1 MLLNF
6 RRSPTSVE
14 ILRIIATCT
23 EVPRVISKHIIGSS
37 RTIEDNFRFLVREK
51 YVSKIKPK
59 NGNISFRLNQ
69 KGKMVLCDPQVTG
82 SKSKIFE
89 KYFDKF
95 APELCGNTKQIY
107 RLHKQAEI
115 ILALHNAKIKSF
127 VDEKM
132 FLSEFSAIKRM
143 GVSPCFFNS
152 QELKKC
158 FARQDKFASASRTIG
173 TVLTLDNIFFT
184 YNSGKYP
191 INFSVD
197 QERKAFQTF
206 CEVIIKKGFVPLNLI
221 PKITKALVNNCE
233 AFYINARSTIT
244 DELSSLSGNPSSGN
258 PKNGNLNFP
267 IREAAYACICEAER
281 VNTSIDWEPNSSATI
296 KSAASHKNGNPVQV
310 SPRSP
315 RKSNSKVICEAPAS
329 QSTKPSS
336 FASAKLSAQESN
348 KSGTQPTCEAA
359 CAWQQP
365 YNNAG
370 ICEATYATKLRE
382 SLDLI
387 KRIKPEQFIKEYIYG
402 NVLNIE
408 RNHCDFPYIASIDKA
423 IEKWVINYC
432 NENRDAIVFG
442 EDWEAARRMLEMSD
456 DYMAKTLIQPKNGAY
471 NTMRYIP
478 NTRDGEET
486 LEIIMRHAWKERMLS
501 RIVPPEDVADGI
513 PYETGCDLYTKDH
526 LACYCMIDMNLTRL
540 IDMKRWLV
548 NRDEER
554 VNYNMKLICFEY
566 QEELLKEWF
575 GNLVKE
581 EDYVTISIEDAKGIM
596 EETKTEYG
604 EWEEELK
611 RVCEEI
617 GRIK

>member
-1 MLLNF
+1 MNF

-132 FLSEFSAIKRM
+132 FLSEISAIKRM

-173 TVLTLDNIFFT
+173 TVLTPDNIFFT

-221 PKITKALVNNCE
+221 SKIAKALVNNCE

-267 IREAAYACICEAER
+267 IREAAYAWQQPYNNAGICEAER

-336 FASAKLSAQESN
+336 FASAKPIAKPPTLASN
-348 KSGTQPTCEAA
+348 NLETQVNCEAA
-359 CAWQQP
+359 
-365 YNNAG
+365 YV
-370 ICEATYATKLRE
+370 TKLRE

-442 EDWEAARRMLEMSD
+442 EDWEATRRMLEMSD

>member
-51 YVSKIKPK
+51 YISKIKPK
-59 NGNISFRLNQ
+59 NGNTSFRLNQ
-69 KGKMVLCDPQVTG
+69 KGKMILCDPQVTG

-221 PKITKALVNNCE
+221 SKIAKALVNNCE
-233 AFYINARSTIT
+233 AFYINARSAIT

-258 PKNGNLNFP
+258 PQNGNLNFP
-267 IREAAYACICEAER
+267 IREAVSTCEATYAGICEARSEAVSTCEAER

-296 KSAASHKNGNPVQV
+296 NSAASHKNGNPVQV

-315 RKSNSKVICEAPAS
+315 RKSICEAPAS
-329 QSTKPSS
+329 QSAKPSS
-336 FASAKLSAQESN
+336 FASAKLSAQASN
-348 KSGTQPTCEAA
+348 KLGTHVDCEVA
-359 CAWQQP
+359 
-365 YNNAG
+365 Y
-370 ICEATYATKLRE
+370 ITKLRE

-581 EDYVTISIEDAKGIM
+581 KDYVTISIEDAKEIM